1 VKDIYWISEIGG
13 RVGTGLMGVER
24 NFQRSPDRAKAQGR
38 IESGSWEVQ
47 FIAQQKHRPWDKL
60 FLKKAG
66 QMNQLI

>member
-1 VKDIYWISEIGG
+1 MKDIYWISEIGG

-47 FIAQQKHRPWDKL
+47 FIAQQNTANGISY
-60 FLKKAG
+60 F
-66 QMNQLI
+66 